1 MSLHFSKKS
10 KELIPKVSIKEKL
23 ESKDES
29 DQALTKY
36 KISLFA
42 RKFKNFMNF
51 KRKITKKWKKNI
63 TKKEKEKASFKSNQV
78 RYYNYGRKRHIAFDW
93 PCLNRNEKVEQETWS
108 DSKIKREEHD
118 DCSESNEHS
127 NFVIFPSYVKVT
139 KS

>member
-63 TKKEKEKASFKSNQV
+63 TKKEKEKVSFKSNQV
-78 RYYNYGRKRHIAFDW
+78 SYYNCGRKRHIAF
-93 PCLNRNEKVEQETWS
+93 
-108 DSKIKREEHD
+108 
-118 DCSESNEHS
+118 
-127 NFVIFPSYVKVT
+127 
-139 KS
+139 